1 MVSQIKLGDIVVD
14 VVLKDVKNVYLSVY
28 PPAGR
33 VRITAPEHSNIDTVR
48 IFAVSKLAWIQRQQ
62 KKLREQD
69 RETIREYLDRESHYV
84 WGKRYLLRIVEA
96 DGAAA
101 VELKAGKMLLRIR
114 PDASTVAREAIVSK
128 WYREQLKS
136 AIPDLLA
143 KWEPIIGVSV
153 ERVFVRKMKTKWGS
167 CNPDRRSIRLNTD
180 LAKKPAAC
188 LEYILVHELTHL
200 VEKTHNHRFSAL
212 MDQFMPQWRD
222 YREMLNAS
230 PLTHEEWAGARREV
244 STESQ
249 VANSQI

>member
-14 VVLKDVKNVYLSVY
+14 VVLKDIKNVYLSVY

-33 VRITAPEHSNIDTVR
+33 VRITAPEHLNIDTVR
-48 IFAVSKLAWIQRQQ
+48 IFAVSKLAWIQQQQ
-62 KKLREQD
+62 KKLQNQD

-96 DGAAA
+96 DGAPA

-114 PDASTVAREAIVSK
+114 PDASTEAREAIVSK

-188 LEYILVHELTHL
+188 FEYIFVHELTHL
-200 VEKTHNHRFSAL
+200 LEKTHNLRFTAL

-222 YREMLNAS
+222 YREMLNTS
-230 PLTHEEWAGARREV
+230 PLTDEDWTSTRREV
-244 STESQ
+244 STELR
-249 VANSQI
+249 VGNC